1 MKYVYYIMT
10 LVFVAAIMSSC
21 TNDEYKNVIPADS
34 DAIVMINVKSM
45 AEKADLAESK
55 MLQLA
60 KENVSIVVNPKD
72 KDKADALIGQCV
84 TAYISSEDSREKQAY
99 YITAYGNNKTL
110 SLKYDK
116 FSFNNGVLYDE
127 TGDPKYRPH
136 PLLKK
141 MVRAGKLGQKTGIGF
156 YDYSK

>member
-1 MKYVYYIMT
+1 MIDCMKYVYYIMT

-72 KDKADALIGQCV
+72 KDKADA
-84 TAYISSEDSREKQAY
+84 
-99 YITAYGNNKTL
+99 
-110 SLKYDK
+110 
-116 FSFNNGVLYDE
+116 
-127 TGDPKYRPH
+127 
-136 PLLKK
+136 
-141 MVRAGKLGQKTGIGF
+141 
-156 YDYSK
+156 